1 MYAALD
7 DGADL
12 GAGFHRE
19 LVEQQSVAAGEE
31 GPGRLVRVESTDLR
45 QEVGGPRDERG
56 PLRLQGDEEV
66 RVVGSFE
73 GESEA
78 HSGAGRLWAGGSLDH
93 GADHLDEIVGSG
105 DVPGGCDGS
114 LLVSDVLHDSGEQRG
129 PGAEPVRG
137 GPCRQA
143 GPGVDAGM
151 REGADPVLADLLDGR
166 AQGAVPGARHAL
178 TVTLRK

>member
-12 GAGFHRE
+12 DAGFHGE
-19 LVEQQSVAAGEE
+19 LVEKKSVAAGEE
-31 GPGRLVRVESTDLR
+31 GPGRLLRVESADLR

-66 RVVGSFE
+66 GVVGGFE
-73 GESEA
+73 GEGEA
-78 HSGAGRLWAGGSLDH
+78 YSGAGCLWAGGSLDQ
-93 GADHLDEIVGSG
+93 GTDHLDEIVGSG

-114 LLVSDVLHDSGEQRG
+114 LLVSEVLHDAGEQRG

-137 GPCRQA
+137 GPFGQA

-166 AQGAVPGARHAL
+166 AQGAVLGARHAVS
-178 TVTLRK
+178 VTLRK

>member
-12 GAGFHRE
+12 SAGFHGE
-19 LVEQQSVAAGEE
+19 LVEEKSVAAGEE
-31 GPGRLVRVESTDLR
+31 GSGRLVRLASADLR
-45 QEVGGPRDERG
+45 QEVGGPRDECG
-56 PLRLQGDEEV
+56 ALRLQGDDKV
-66 RVVGSFE
+66 GVVGSFE

-78 HSGAGRLWAGGSLDH
+78 HSGACRLWAGGSLDQ
-93 GADHLDEIVGSG
+93 GTDHLDEIVGSG
-105 DVPGGCDGS
+105 DLPRGCDGS
-114 LLVSDVLHDSGEQRG
+114 LLVSEVLHDPGEQRG

-137 GPCRQA
+137 GPFGQS

-151 REGADPVLADLLDGR
+151 REGADPVLADLFDGR
-166 AQGAVPGARHAL
+166 AQGAVPGARHAV